1 MAGKKDKGEHKP
13 AKVDKW
19 DPTAVKNALDD
30 ATKKMM
36 KDEFKCDEDH
46 SLMNGRLGLSIVAV
60 SFSGFA
66 VLWDYLHPFP
76 ESRSVLIICAS
87 AYAILTAILTAY
99 IMFMEKGIFYTG
111 LEKDKAGIDPPSIWK
126 FTSAQKKYD
135 DVYEL
140 TVEYKDGVKGGD
152 FIEAKLKSS
161 VTKFVD
167 ENGTVREDIFMP
179 RIKKLCEGL
188 KVKKQN

>member
-1 MAGKKDKGEHKP
+1 M
-13 AKVDKW
+13 
-19 DPTAVKNALDD
+19 
-30 ATKKMM
+30 
-36 KDEFKCDEDH
+36 C
-46 SLMNGRLGLSIVAV
+46 R
-60 SFSGFA
+60 
-66 VLWDYLHPFP
+66 
-76 ESRSVLIICAS
+76 
-87 AYAILTAILTAY
+87 
-99 IMFMEKGIFYTG
+99 
-111 LEKDKAGIDPPSIWK
+111 
-126 FTSAQKKYD
+126 YD